1 MAYRAKYGPLSM
13 QMRSEW
19 YIAKQMHQLTLINGG
34 KAEVEDFL
42 TFTLSESESGEDDD
56 EATIDDVFDMLDA
69 SSRSGRK

>member
-42 TFTLSESESGEDDD
+42 TFTLSESEEDD

>member
-42 TFTLSESESGEDDD
+42 TFTLSESADED
-56 EATIDDVFDMLDA
+56 EATVDDVFDMLAA
-69 SSRSGRK
+69 SSRSGQK